1 MRTSKLHVV
10 LAAVAVFAIA
20 CEGPDDITPPVT
32 EFESVLSGANEIPAI
47 TSTGNATMAA
57 NINAAG
63 DSLTYTITMGAGM
76 ATAAI
81 SAHFHAGAPNAN
93 GTVQIWL
100 CESAASP
107 ATSPTDPAPTCAAGT
122 AAGQLATNK
131 IAITAAQLNSLRTY
145 AWYTNVHST
154 ANTTGE
160 IRGQVRNVAP

>member
-10 LAAVAVFAIA
+10 LAAVAVLAIA
-20 CEGPDDITPPVT
+20 CEGPDDVTPPVT
-32 EFESVLSGANEIPAI
+32 EWEAALSGANEIPAI
-47 TSTGNATMAA
+47 TSTGNATLAA
-57 NINAAG
+57 QLNAGG

-81 SAHFHAGAPNAN
+81 AAHFHAGAPNAN

-100 CESAASP
+100 CESATSQAP
-107 ATSPTDPAPTCAAGT
+107 AGDPAPTCAAGT
-122 AAGQLATNK
+122 AAGDLATNK
-131 IAITAAQLNSLRTY
+131 IAITPAQLNSLRTY
-145 AWYTNVHST
+145 AWYVNVHST